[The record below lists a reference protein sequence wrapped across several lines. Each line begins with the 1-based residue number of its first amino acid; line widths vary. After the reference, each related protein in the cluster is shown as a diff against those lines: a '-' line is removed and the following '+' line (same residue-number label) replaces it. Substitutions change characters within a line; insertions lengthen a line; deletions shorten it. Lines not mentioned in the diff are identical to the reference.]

1 MGIFLSQPG
10 ASSFH
15 SRAFEIIFS
24 ESSWREIG
32 HSLSVS
38 GFLPKL
44 DAAGVNMYLG
54 VKVDIGF
61 RESKSY
67 HEVRMI
73 YKSLLHMNGH
83 FIKSYLDHF
92 LSPGSGIPTTIVH
105 CQYGPSSVYSWFVQ
119 DSSIVHLSSPL
130 PLIHTTIPHYS
141 VSHLKGPMRAGL
153 ANGMAI
159 HPDTTLMITCTREP
173 ILGSAKNWPIIRDG
187 PFYFRVLQAGC
198 TVLFQYSRIGSALG
212 LYLSQLYFLV
222 CTHQH
227 SLNLI
232 RLPHCTHMLL
242 G

>member
-1 MGIFLSQPG
+1 MIVLRWISNFYTIDISIKFLVSYSVTILSCMGIFLSQPG

-73 YKSLLHMNGH
+73 YKSLLYNERP
-83 FIKSYLDHF
+83 FYKILFRSL
-92 LSPGSGIPTTIVH
+92 LE
-105 CQYGPSSVYSWFVQ
+105 
-119 DSSIVHLSSPL
+119 SSIRYPYNHCPLSIWSFVRLFMIRTRLIYCSSFFASSSHTYYHSSLQRIPL
-130 PLIHTTIPHYS
+130 ERSNESWPCKWDGHT
-141 VSHLKGPMRAGL
+141 
-153 ANGMAI
+153 
-159 HPDTTLMITCTREP
+159 
-173 ILGSAKNWPIIRDG
+173 
-187 PFYFRVLQAGC
+187 
-198 TVLFQYSRIGSALG
+198 SRHNINDNM
-212 LYLSQLYFLV
+212 Y
-222 CTHQH
+222 
-227 SLNLI
+227 
-232 RLPHCTHMLL
+232 
-242 G
+242 